1 MFSPNAK
8 ILIVDDMRTM
18 RKLLSRHLR
27 DLGFTNLSEAE
38 DGAQALTMI
47 QQAAKSSQDFECVIS
62 DWNMPKMKGID
73 LLRALRKDAK
83 TQNLPFLMVTA
94 EVEAS
99 SIQEAKAPDTN
110 ASGFL
115 SKPFKP
121 EDLKSQLSAAFAAHG
136 KKAA

>member
-8 ILIVDDMRTM
+8 ILIVDDMKTM
-18 RKLLSRHLR
+18 RKLLMKHLR
-27 DLGFTNLSEAE
+27 DLGFTNLAEAE
-38 DGAQALTMI
+38 DGDQALSAI
-47 QQAAKSSQDFECVIS
+47 QQAVKAGQGFDCIIS

-83 TQNLPFLMVTA
+83 TKHLPFLMVTA

-99 SIQEAKAPDTN
+99 SIKEAKAADTN

-121 EDLKSQLSAAFAAHG
+121 EDLKAQLGAAFAAHG